1 MILEPIFQPFLQQ
14 RPVCVMARAVLERLF
29 DPQRLDDLFE
39 CTAQRQYTHLLL
51 FSSLAEL
58 MSQVVLGIH
67 PSVNAAVQALR
78 QRLPVGD
85 DAVYGKL
92 QNVELAVAQA
102 LVRDSAQQVAPVLQ
116 ALGAT
121 FPSWLPGYHI
131 KILDGNQPEASEHRL
146 KELRTT
152 WSAPLPGKSLV
163 VLDQPTMTVT
173 NLLLT
178 ENGQAQ
184 ERSLLPE
191 VLPLVQPG
199 DLWLGDRNFC
209 TFGFLFGISDRPAAF
224 IIRQHGSVV
233 GTPLGERQAHGRCA
247 TGLVYEQKLQLR
259 DATGRELIVRRISV
273 VLDQPTSDGDSEI
286 HLLTNLPDEVTAAR
300 VAELYRQRWTVEGLF
315 LEAAQ
320 TLHCEI
326 NTLAYPKA
334 ALFALSLGFVA
345 CNAVALLKGALR
357 AVHGEK
363 VVQEQ
368 VSGYYLALEIRQTYD
383 GMMVAIAAQHWT
395 IFRQLS
401 VGEMAAVLRTMAE
414 QVSLSRYR
422 KHPRGPKK
430 KPPKRQRYQ
439 NGAHVA
445 TSKLLAA
452 RKGKQDTTGS
462 DLN

>member
-14 RPVCVMARAVLERLF
+14 RPICVMARAVLERLF
-29 DPQRLDDLFE
+29 DPQRLDQLFE
-39 CTAQRQYTHLLL
+39 VTSQRQYTHRLL
-51 FSSLAEL
+51 FSTLAEL
-58 MSQVVLGIH
+58 MSQVVLGVH
-67 PSVNAAVQALR
+67 PSVHAAVQTWR

-92 QNVELAVAQA
+92 QNIELAVSQA
-102 LVRDSAQQVAPVLQ
+102 LVRDAAQQVAPVLR
-116 ALGAT
+116 ALGAEL
-121 FPSWLPGYHI
+121 PSWLPGYHI
-131 KILDGNQPEASEHRL
+131 KILDGNHLEATEHRL

-152 WSAPLPGKSLV
+152 WAAPLPGKGLV

-173 NLLLT
+173 DLLLT

-209 TFGFLFGISDRPAAF
+209 TLGFLFGITDRPAHF
-224 IIRQHGSVV
+224 LLRQHGTVQ
-233 GTPLGERQAHGRCA
+233 GALLGERHYRERCA
-247 TGLVYEQKLQLR
+247 TGQVYEQPLQLR
-259 DATGRELIVRRISV
+259 HASGRVRVVRRISV
-273 VLDQPTSDGDSEI
+273 VLDQPTRDGDTEI
-286 HLLTNLPDEVTAAR
+286 HLLTNLPAAVSAVG
-300 VAELYRQRWTVEGLF
+300 VAELYQKRWTVEGLF
-315 LEAAQ
+315 LEVAQ
-320 TLHCEI
+320 TLHSEI

-357 AVHGEK
+357 AVHGAE

-368 VSGYYLALEIRQTYD
+368 VSGYYLALEIKQTYD
-383 GMMVAIAAQHWT
+383 GMMVAIPEEHWAVFGRLRSDALAT
-395 IFRQLS
+395 
-401 VGEMAAVLRTMAE
+401 VLRTMAE
-414 QVSLSRYR
+414 HVSLPRYR

-430 KPPKRQRYQ
+430 KPPKRQRYE

-445 TSKLLAA
+445 TAKLLAA
-452 RKGKQDTTGS
+452 RKRNQ
-462 DLN
+462 